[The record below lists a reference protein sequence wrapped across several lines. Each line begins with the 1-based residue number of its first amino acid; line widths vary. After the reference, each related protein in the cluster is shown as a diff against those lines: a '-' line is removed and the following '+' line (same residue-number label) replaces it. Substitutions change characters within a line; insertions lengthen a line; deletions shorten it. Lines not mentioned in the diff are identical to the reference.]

1 MQTPVVVGD
10 KLWSCDL
17 LGILSCVDTT
27 TGKIHYSER
36 LGKGGQAF
44 TASGVAA
51 GNHLYFANEAGDV
64 FVTSGAGGI
73 YSPNVPVARV
83 IKRSRDIALA
93 RTLAQPDTLDF
104 ALVQQAFMPEAPPP
118 APAPVK

>member
-1 MQTPVVVGD
+1 MQTPIVVGD
-10 KLWSCDL
+10 KLWNCDL
-17 LGILSCVDTT
+17 LGILSCLDTT

-64 FVTSGAGGI
+64 FVVEANSKFSVRATNRLGGLCLATPAASDGTLFFRTTDKLLAI
-73 YSPNVPVARV
+73 RAR
-83 IKRSRDIALA
+83 
-93 RTLAQPDTLDF
+93 
-104 ALVQQAFMPEAPPP
+104 
-118 APAPVK
+118 